1 MQKILEETSI
11 EYSVIIIVLEDFSL
25 LNILSFISI
34 IPVCNTDLAGAGV
47 SARQFGQT
55 MADAH

>member
-1 MQKILEETSI
+1 M
-11 EYSVIIIVLEDFSL
+11 IIIVLEDFSL

>member
-1 MQKILEETSI
+1 MITISF
-11 EYSVIIIVLEDFSL
+11 LEDFSL
-25 LNILSFISI
+25 LNILNFYLYDPS
-34 IPVCNTDLAGAGV
+34 VYTDLAGAGV